1 MLTESHYRY
10 MVNEA
15 QECLDWLK
23 TGTSAGTEGV
33 DDLEKI
39 VERAKLRLEKPAS
52 DPEVNAALSDLL
64 AAHEV
69 LKTLRTRGGEG

>member
-15 QECLDWLK
+15 QDCLDWLK
-23 TGTSAGTEGV
+23 GRSAVDFGGV

-39 VERAKLRLEKPAS
+39 LRRAILRLEKPACDS
-52 DPEVNAALSDLL
+52 DANTALSDLF
-64 AAHEV
+64 AAHEA
-69 LKTLRTRGGEG
+69 LRTLYLRSEKA

>member
-39 VERAKLRLEKPAS
+39 VERA
-52 DPEVNAALSDLL
+52 NAALSDLL